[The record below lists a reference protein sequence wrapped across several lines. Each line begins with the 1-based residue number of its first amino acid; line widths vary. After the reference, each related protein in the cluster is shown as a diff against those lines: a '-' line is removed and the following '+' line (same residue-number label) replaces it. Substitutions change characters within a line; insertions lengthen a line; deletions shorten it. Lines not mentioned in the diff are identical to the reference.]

1 MHKWIFAL
9 LSAVFMIAA
18 NAQAQESGDI
28 ELSDEYEPP
37 LIEIVATNAA
47 GYDMVYFGMP
57 YFSVDY
63 SILEDATEAR
73 VGWSWMSTGEPLLF
87 EHDGPLSNPRVDPL
101 NPGVCPE
108 GVDPAAMAAVVSA
121 ECIIRMPGVEYAS
134 LWPLY
139 PIGRVYQAELPDGG
153 MAWVRTAA
161 SAPAL
166 EDLVA
171 NLEGGS
177 YPFEQVEPLSAILAM
192 QQGKPAYDRSADRGM
207 EEQLADT
214 EMHSFL
220 AYHGKEDRSAALLTA
235 HACLERMLELYRERH
250 NEYPDNIGDLTRI
263 PGAVCAALPHSPW
276 DFERELGMAVPG
288 TVGKGDILYLPA
300 WDRFGHAMEYRLLI
314 VSDELLSGCIEQ
326 EMEGLPGNLHA
337 QEPRE

>member
-153 MAWVRTAA
+153 MAW
-161 SAPAL
+161 
-166 EDLVA
+166 
-171 NLEGGS
+171 
-177 YPFEQVEPLSAILAM
+177 
-192 QQGKPAYDRSADRGM
+192 
-207 EEQLADT
+207 
-214 EMHSFL
+214 
-220 AYHGKEDRSAALLTA
+220 
-235 HACLERMLELYRERH
+235 C
-250 NEYPDNIGDLTRI
+250 
-263 PGAVCAALPHSPW
+263 ALPRAPQPLRTS
-276 DFERELGMAVPG
+276 
-288 TVGKGDILYLPA
+288 LPIWRA
-300 WDRFGHAMEYRLLI
+300 GAIPSSRWSR
-314 VSDELLSGCIEQ
+314 
-326 EMEGLPGNLHA
+326 
-337 QEPRE
+337 